1 MQLLLVVVDPV
12 SEYKMSKQDIDIGV
26 QGNDGT
32 GDSIRESFRKVNE
45 NFTELYAV
53 FGAGGQIRFTNLSDA
68 PLKLIDGVMTP
79 SYNANDVIMGAA
91 DGSRLSARTLIPG
104 EGISIDVTNPDS
116 ITITNSLSTT
126 ASDPA
131 PRLGGPLNAQGFSIG
146 KLADPSEALVI
157 AFNAVHGPKGYTTT
171 IDELAISKGYADSH
185 YIKASGGTA
194 TDALRVRDEPTL
206 PQISDPDYDPS
217 LPGNYVAT
225 EAMQRQH
232 AVRRDGDKMTGNLFL
247 SDHPGALAGVGTP
260 NGADDLQA
268 ASKYYVDNSTY
279 SSAVNLYVNTKGD
292 DTQQLSPR
300 GKEGRFWNYAYK
312 TVGAAALAADSL
324 IAVSQTEPGPY
335 RQRLAYTQG
344 VNQTFS
350 TITDFRVSGGNSADN
365 GYVAAFDLLRANKEF
380 IQYETIAYINNK
392 YVNTFTYDKAKCQR
406 DIAFILD
413 AVAKDL
419 VLQTNFNSVRAA
431 TRYYDV
437 ASAKVLS
444 NQLLQTV
451 DGIKYARDQILGFQY
466 STTNLQ
472 SYINNV
478 IDAICLDLIYQS
490 NLQTTFVA
498 LAYTSSNTNVEMN
511 EIVST
516 LTNLKSTL
524 INLVAVNQVPASVTF
539 ISTLID
545 NMVNVIETG
554 ELPTVVFPSL
564 SGTTQAQV
572 AARELLVANIP
583 FIEAEVI
590 AYLANEY
597 QGLSYNSTT
606 CKRDIKFMV
615 WAVIYDTVYGGN
627 SLSNYAGQQYWINS
641 TQQIA
646 AGEVSATLAAIKYI
660 NGLSSY
666 ILQNQSPPIVYQQT
680 TRQYRNQTYSSS
692 TGSGSDAVAVRLGV
706 QQKLDIIL
714 SIVSSGALTYDQTK
728 CARDV
733 QLIIDSVFDDL
744 IFGTNYRSVTAGLS
758 YLRSYSSVV
767 TTSQS
772 GQTIAGVNKARDL
785 CLALMSDSGAIAT
798 VTANFKIVTDII
810 AGGLNAAPALVFPS
824 PSTTTNIINAVA
836 VLRANRTFLQSE
848 IVAYV
853 NDTQNP
859 GAIPNYD
866 ASICY
871 RDVGYVID
879 ALSYDL
885 LYGGNKG
892 IVLSGTSYYNGALNT
907 ISGEVTVNVN
917 AYTHLQA
924 LISNIV
930 TNTVVTKATS
940 NSASQNVSLTAGTT
954 AEGTTLSNLLG
965 NLLTFVNGS
974 SVSTTYPTWTNGN
987 SSYYTIRNTVTA
999 QKTTISASVV
1009 SYLNA
1014 TYYTLIPS
1022 TIANAPTEL
1031 RSIRTAIL
1039 GTNNANRNTISAA
1052 QVTYINANFPVIN
1065 DAGALATITTSFQYV
1080 IDLLNNG
1087 ISTRPTV
1094 TYTAPDSLDTGIAN
1108 AVTLMLNNI
1117 QFVQEEIIGYVNGQF
1132 PGFSYDQA
1140 KCKRD
1145 LKYIIEAVAYDL
1157 LYGGNSASTYAA
1169 QCYWIGS
1176 VSQVTGQ
1183 ITQTIN
1189 AINQAQTLLIDLTQ
1203 NVVQSVSRQTP
1214 AFNVAQYRNTGLGGG
1229 AAATNTINTLFNLIK
1244 NIVQNNPGNLTSV
1257 DPDLT
1262 SVDYSAINQGIA
1274 DIITSETDTI
1284 KNQVTTYLDTTY
1296 AGGFNYD
1303 EAICFRDVGYIIE
1316 AMAIDLIT
1324 GGTYQSVNAGQSYYR
1339 NTSAKAIAIGTQ
1351 YKETLDGIQYAQT
1364 LATQVLNKTTATRYQ
1379 TLYTQKLDLTGSVLP
1394 SSLIGIG
1401 IGSGSANPSTAAK
1414 NTFTANMATL
1424 ISIIKNG
1431 FGVAPVPSFGS
1442 ATWRV
1447 QFTNGGNGFVD
1458 QGSPSNNDI
1467 LPAKVLV
1474 GVGSSA
1480 YSTIVTYTQG
1490 SVGGTGNID
1499 TITCRLT
1506 KPAYYTVGEYLEFGE
1521 TVKDLQIVIFV
1532 EAGIYYEDYP
1542 IKLAPNVSV
1551 KGDEFR
1557 RTIIRPKDRISQSP
1571 WRKTLFYRDAV
1582 IDGMQLGL
1590 IDNSIDYRS
1599 ATTATPSA
1607 TSNDI
1612 VITLGSGTAPQ
1623 SWIGKVFQDDVGSP
1637 IPGKAI
1643 INSVS
1648 NNFMNCTVVYPFANV
1663 ATLTNSQWHIYD
1675 TVKYGRHYLT
1685 NPLDPS
1691 STAKN
1696 NKEMDVFLCNDAT
1709 RISNLSLQGH
1719 GGFAMVLDPT
1729 GQILTKSPYGQVCSS
1744 FSQSL
1749 NRKRWAGGQFIDG
1762 FAGRLR
1768 GTIVASA
1775 DNGKTLTVTGNVN
1788 SGLDVRPPQPPCA
1801 FYISGTRYQ
1810 INDIVSYNSTTRTV
1824 VMTLDN
1830 NTLWDGGFKYNQTKC
1845 SRDVGLILD
1854 GLGYDIVY
1862 GTNYQAVNA
1871 GRSYLRS
1878 YSSVVLGNIQLPKTV
1893 AALNQL
1899 RDTVVALSGVDSTAD
1914 AAIIDRMNTIVN
1926 ILNGG
1931 TTYSGVPKLVYTKAT
1946 CQRDVGYI
1954 IDAIGYDMMFGSNF
1968 QTVKAAMSYYR
1979 NDAYNVIA
1987 TEKEAT
1993 ISAMF
1998 YLKGLIAAA
2007 IPSYA
2012 STTNSLF
2019 DTAISIFRNGL
2030 GSVPSFTLPTPTA
2043 GTDNAYVAGYLNA
2056 ARLINANKTFLQKE
2070 ITAWINVQKA
2080 GNISPFTTSYS
2091 YDVTKCEQDV
2101 GYIVDALR
2109 YDLTYGGNLQT
2120 TIAARAYFAGAV
2132 SQYGSGQKAAT
2143 IAAFTYLKS
2152 IIDEIVTATLVPKST
2167 GNTQTQDQTGTAG
2180 TSTPATRAQ
2189 TLIQQIITTITND
2202 GVLAATET
2210 PSTAWVTAG
2219 IVTAN
2224 TTLQSNKTTWQSYV
2238 TTYLDNNYSVAI
2250 NYPTPSWQAAA
2261 YGYARDLLQRN
2272 RYFIQNEIVAWIADN
2287 YNVALI
2293 TAYDPT
2299 VCARDVG
2306 LVVDA
2311 VIYDMM
2317 YGGNSATQDAALAY
2331 YRSGISYIP
2340 GEETVTAAAY
2350 GRLKTVMQQVVQN
2363 TTVTKSSQNTLI
2375 QITDASNAGTS
2386 TQATAIG
2393 TLIDIIVDI
2402 IPDGATATAI
2412 TYPTNTTGVSSSLT
2426 TAKSTITSNKST
2438 LQTYVINFLNNG
2450 LGTVINIEMGGN
2462 KSMLANDFAMI
2473 NDLGYGIVAKN
2484 GGVTEQVSTFS
2495 YYCHTHYWAADGGQ
2509 IRSVA
2514 GSNSHGDYGLRSS
2527 GYDVT
2532 ELPDEVNLAN
2542 NMMQVARVYKQGD
2555 FINEMTPTATTQSI
2569 AVYILGYDYLPMN
2582 ISELEIDH
2590 NLDGLGIVRYEVSSV
2605 ERTAVTVN
2613 AVNVIKLNLS
2623 RAGNNGTSSVG
2634 LVSALYDGQ
2643 MIQLR
2648 ILQNA
2653 KYLNIANV
2661 NPTRPSTALQ
2671 FSNSLA
2677 DIYRVIVYNLTE
2689 SVGELLP
2696 ANVAVLQTDTSFAYY
2711 KFVIDPATLNT
2722 TDPIEPSKKLGGQVG
2737 DTRLAV
2743 IAITN
2748 NAIIAQVNKGLYL
2761 FSWAGRVYNVLSYT
2775 PADSTV
2781 VTAYNPTG
2789 SSGTTLVVADTTGI
2803 KAGMTITGTGF
2814 TTQTVV
2820 SVNSLTQLTISGAPG
2835 TTPSGNLSFASVI
2848 PPYLTISPVP
2858 VKNIGAVGVG
2868 VSGMSY
2874 NAITSNSNNVYFVTY
2889 DIPWQETAPIVD
2901 TYLTMSGNSNANYNG
2916 ARQITGLTNQ
2926 TIVTVADTSSIVVG
2940 MIVTA
2945 STISGACY
2953 VGKVLNGRQFTITP
2967 AQYIPAGTTVTAT
2980 KIATLG
2986 SLVITNPGSN
2996 YARAPIIT
3004 ISGGGASVDAK
3015 ATCTVAGG
3023 QIVAV
3028 SVVNPGYGYTSTP
3041 TVTIE
3046 NVGDNNAVLTP
3057 VLTALASTNVTANA
3071 GVSSAQVKVAYTT
3084 NPGTVGAETTITPL
3098 SFTSKTLVSGTTY
3111 NVVFGFS
3118 STTAPTTNKYY
3129 NVTGNA
3135 NPLYNGLWKCT
3146 ASSSTTITLQ
3156 YTYDPGTFVTATG
3169 LVISAAAKTGSGP
3182 YLVNYTIPSQTAVP
3196 QLGIYY
3202 SVTGNANALTNTTLT
3217 ATATTVSSDTVQPNW
3232 VTVSASGRLS
3242 VGCPITFGTTLGN
3255 IVSGTQYYVASI
3267 PDSTHITLSTTQFG
3281 SVMVQVTA
3289 SGSSTGT
3296 FGLQS
3301 TFTDATHITL
3311 SYGADPGT
3319 YGANTT
3325 TITPI
3330 ATATAVTTVAISA
3343 TTSST
3348 GISKPFYSNNPTT
3361 IRLGYPANSV
3371 GQVTTRIS
3379 TCRATG
3385 HDFLDIGTGGYST
3398 TNYPYQI
3405 YGNPAI
3411 SKKPENE
3418 IYEEGVGRVFYVTT
3432 DQNGIFR
3439 VGRYF
3444 TVDQGTGTVTFSAS
3458 IALSNL
3464 DGIGFKRGVV
3474 VSEFST
3480 DSTMTNNAPDTV
3492 PVQSA
3497 VRGYIDKRL
3506 GIDHGGS
3513 PVAAAN
3519 LIGSGYMSLGGTL
3532 GMKAAMNLNN
3542 YNIINLAAPSN
3553 SNDASTKA
3561 YVDTSIGN
3569 IDSTYKLLD
3578 TYYGTPTAGEFVVAP
3593 GGGVSGLITAGVT
3606 GDLSATF
3613 TMVAPSTLAV
3623 AITSLLAGDVTT
3635 ITVANASGYPAG
3647 PGYLKVDNEIF
3658 SYGTVNYGANRFDT
3672 VVRLSTRTTG
3682 KFNVNS
3688 GNTPAT
3694 HSIGAS
3700 VISLDNTVL
3709 NLQINANTIVD
3720 ADVNTLAAIAQSKLA
3735 LNLAT
3740 ANATSPT
3747 GTATQKQAASGLST
3761 FDSTYLTVTD
3771 GWVSIKDNSIPQSK
3785 HANIGNGSILANF
3798 SGSATY
3804 PQEVSALTVLN
3815 NGFAQ
3820 KFTTG
3825 VGAMT
3830 YGGSSGSAAIL
3841 SITSDGTA
3849 STLVKYGTSG
3859 EIDTKF
3865 LKINGYTSLTTA
3877 SNSLQFTTP
3886 GSYQFLSANG
3896 TSGANFVATVGGT
3909 WDFSGATL
3917 KAPTITTGAAGTGG
3931 SIVGQY
3937 AVQASS
3943 QIDFSLGTLKSNNLT
3958 SGSAATSGTI
3968 TGQWALAGSSQFD
3981 ATAGTLKSY
3990 TLTTGS
3996 SSAVGSITGAWGITG
4011 SFQATY
4017 ADLAEFYEGDQEYEP
4032 GTVLVFGGD
4041 KEVTTTTIINDT
4053 RSAGVVTTD
4062 PAYVM
4067 NKDQKGIKVCIALAG
4082 RVPVKVIG
4090 RVKKG
4095 DMLTTSATPGYA
4107 VRANTPTLGA
4117 VIGKALEDKDYGEA
4131 GVIQVAVGRV

>member
-1 MQLLLVVVDPV
+1 
-12 SEYKMSKQDIDIGV
+12 MSKQDIDIGV

-53 FGAGGQIRFTNLSDA
+53 FGAGGQIRFTNLADA
-68 PLKLIDGVMTP
+68 PLKLVDGVMTP
-79 SYNANDVIMGAA
+79 SYNANDLIMGAS
-91 DGSRLSARTLIPG
+91 DGSRLSARALIPG
-104 EGISIDVTNPDS
+104 EGISIDVTNPDA

-171 IDELAISKGYADSH
+171 IDELAISKGYADTH

-206 PQISDPDYDPS
+206 PQISDPDYDSS

-232 AVRRDGDKMTGNLFL
+232 AVRRDGDNMTGDLFL
-247 SDHPGALAGVGTP
+247 SDHPGALSGVGTP

-292 DTQQLSPR
+292 DTQQLSPK

-350 TITDFRVSGGNSADN
+350 TITDFRVSGGNSTDN

-392 YVNTFTYDKAKCQR
+392 YVNSFTYDKVKCQR

-419 VLQTNFNSVRAA
+419 VLETNFNSVRAA

-451 DGIKYARDQILGFQY
+451 DGIKYARDKILGFAY

-472 SYINNV
+472 NYINST

-498 LAYTSSNTNVEMN
+498 LAYSSASTDVEML
-511 EIVST
+511 ELIAT
-516 LTNLKSTL
+516 LANLKTS
-524 INLVAVNQVPASVTF
+524 LVSLTAVSDVPASVTF
-539 ISTLID
+539 ISDLID
-545 NMVNVIETG
+545 AMINVIEAG
-554 ELPTVVFPSL
+554 ELPKIQFPSL
-564 SGTTQAQV
+564 STTNTAQV
-572 AARELLVANIP
+572 AARELLVSNIP
-583 FIEAEVI
+583 FIQSEVI
-590 AYLANEY
+590 AYLANEFPTITY
-597 QGLSYNSTT
+597 SSTT
-606 CKRDIKFMV
+606 CKRDVQFMV
-615 WAVIYDTVYGGN
+615 WAVIYDTIYGGN
-627 SLSNYAGQQYWINS
+627 SVSNYAANRYWINA
-641 TQQIA
+641 TRQIA
-646 AGEVSATLAAIKYI
+646 DGEVNATLASIKYI
-660 NGLSSY
+660 NNLSAY
-666 ILQNQSPPIVYQQT
+666 ILQNQSPPVVYQQT
-680 TRQYRNQTYSSS
+680 VRQYRNQTYSGAE
-692 TGSGSDAVAVRLGV
+692 GSGADAVAVRLGV
-706 QQKLDIIL
+706 QQKFDIIL
-714 SIVSSGALTYDQTK
+714 SIVATGALTYDSVK

-733 QLIIDSVFDDL
+733 RLIIDAVFDDL
-744 IFGTNYRSVTAGLS
+744 VFGTNYRSVTAGLA

-767 TTSQS
+767 TTSQN

-785 CLALMSDSGAIAT
+785 CLALMSDAGAIT
-798 VTANFKIVTDII
+798 FVTNAFKIVTDII
-810 AGGLNAAPALVFPS
+810 ATGINAAPALVFPS
-824 PSTTTNIINAVA
+824 PSTTQNIINAVA
-836 VLRANRTFLQSE
+836 ILRANRTFLQAE
-848 IVAYV
+848 TVAYV

-866 ASICY
+866 ASTCS
-871 RDVGYVID
+871 RDVGYVVD
-879 ALSYDL
+879 AICYDL

-892 IVLSGTSYYNGALNT
+892 IVTAGTSYVSGALNT
-907 ISGEVTVNVN
+907 IAGEITVNIN
-917 AYTHLQA
+917 AYTHLQSI
-924 LISNIV
+924 ISNV
-930 TNTVVTKATS
+930 LTNTVITKATS
-940 NSASQNVSLTAGTT
+940 NSASQNVSLTAATS
-954 AEGTTLSNLLG
+954 AEGTTASTLLG
-965 NLLTFVNGS
+965 NLLTLINSGS
-974 SVSTTYPTWTNGN
+974 VTTTLPTWGQGN
-987 SSYYTIRNTVTA
+987 NSYYTIRNTVTA
-999 QKTTISASVV
+999 QKTTIGDSVV
-1009 SYLNA
+1009 TYLNA
-1014 TYYTLIPS
+1014 TYYTVIPS
-1022 TIANAPTEL
+1022 TIANAPAEL
-1031 RSIRTAIL
+1031 RGIRTAIL
-1039 GTNNANRNTISAA
+1039 GTNNANRNAISAA
-1052 QVTYINANFPVIN
+1052 QVTFINTNFPVIN
-1065 DAGALATITTSFQYV
+1065 DSGALSKIQTSFQYV

-1087 ISTRPTV
+1087 IGTRPTV
-1094 TYTAPDSLDTGIAN
+1094 TYTPPESLATGVAN

-1117 QFVQEEIIGYVNGQF
+1117 QFVQEEIIGYVNTQF
-1132 PGFSYDQA
+1132 PGFTYDQA

-1157 LYGGNSASTYAA
+1157 QYGGDSGSIYAA
-1169 QCYWIGS
+1169 QCYWNGT

-1189 AINQAQTLLIDLTQ
+1189 AINQAQALLIDLTQ
-1203 NVVQSVSRQTP
+1203 NVVQSVSYQTP
-1214 AFNVAQYRNTGLGGG
+1214 SFNVTQYRNTGLGGG
-1229 AAATNTINTLFNLIK
+1229 AAATNTINSLFNTIK
-1244 NIVQNNPGNLTSV
+1244 NIVQNNPGGVTAT
-1257 DPDLT
+1257 DPDLSLT
-1262 SVDYSAINQGIA
+1262 DYSQIYQGIA
-1274 DIITSETDTI
+1274 SIIGEQTDTI
-1284 KNQVTTYLDTTY
+1284 KSEVTTYLDKTY

-1324 GGTYQSVNAGQSYYR
+1324 GGTFQSVNAGQSYYR

-1351 YKETLDGIQYAQT
+1351 YKETLDGIQYAKT
-1364 LATQVLNKTTATRYQ
+1364 LALQVLNKTTATRYQ
-1379 TLYTQKLDLTGSVLP
+1379 TLYTQKLSLVGLTLP
-1394 SSLIGIG
+1394 STLIGIG
-1401 IGSGSANPSTAAK
+1401 IGSGSANASVGAI
-1414 NTFTANMATL
+1414 NTFTANMNTL
-1424 ISIIKNG
+1424 ISIINNG
-1431 FGVAPVPSFGS
+1431 FGVAPVPNFGS
-1442 ATWRV
+1442 AVWTV
-1447 QFTNGGNGFVD
+1447 KFTNGGNGFVD

-1480 YSTIVTYTQG
+1480 YSNIVTYTQG
-1490 SVGGTGNID
+1490 SVGSTGNVD
-1499 TITCRLT
+1499 VITCRLT
-1506 KPAYYTVGEYLEFGE
+1506 KPAYYNIGEYLEFGE

-1557 RTIIRPKDRISQSP
+1557 RTIIRPKDRVSQSP

-1590 IDNSIDYRS
+1590 IDNSIDYRTAS
-1599 ATTATPSA
+1599 TATPSA
-1607 TSNDI
+1607 TSNEI
-1612 VITLGSGTAPQ
+1612 VITLSSGTAPQ

-1637 IPGKAI
+1637 ISGKAI

-1648 NNFMNCTVVYPFANV
+1648 NNFMNCTVVYPFATT
-1663 ATLTNSQWHIYD
+1663 ATLSSSQWHIYD

-1685 NPLDPS
+1685 NPLDVT

-1749 NRKRWAGGQFIDG
+1749 NRKRFAGGQYIDG

-1768 GTIVASA
+1768 GTIVANTNS
-1775 DNGKTLTVTGNVN
+1775 GKTLTVTGNIN

-1801 FYISGTRYQ
+1801 FYVSGTRYQ
-1810 INDIVSYNSTTRTV
+1810 INDIVSYDSTTRTV

-1830 NTLWDGGFKYNQTKC
+1830 NTPWNGGFTYNQTKC

-1862 GTNYQAVNA
+1862 GTNYQAINA

-1878 YSSVVLGNIQLPKTV
+1878 YSSVVLGNVQLPKTI
-1893 AALNQL
+1893 ASLNQL
-1899 RDTVVALSGVDSTAD
+1899 RDTVVALSGVDVTAD
-1914 AAIIDRMNTIVN
+1914 AAIIDRMNTITA

-1968 QTVKAAMSYYR
+1968 QTVKAAMAYYR

-1993 ISAMF
+1993 ISAMM

-2012 STTNSLF
+2012 STTNTLF
-2019 DTAISIFRNGL
+2019 DTAISIFRTGL

-2043 GTDNAYVAGYLNA
+2043 GTDNAFVAGYLNS

-2080 GNISPFTTSYS
+2080 GNISPFTSSYS

-2120 TIAARAYFAGAV
+2120 TVAARAYFAGAV

-2143 IAAFTYLKS
+2143 LAAFTYLKS
-2152 IIDEIVTATLVPKST
+2152 IIDDMATATAITRSS
-2167 GNTQTQDQTGTAG
+2167 GNTQVQDVSGTAG

-2202 GVLAATET
+2202 GTLATTET
-2210 PSTAWVTAG
+2210 PSTAWVAAG
-2219 IVTAN
+2219 LTTAN
-2224 TTLQSNKTTWQSYV
+2224 TTLQSSKTTWQNYV
-2238 TTYLDNNYSVAI
+2238 TTYLDGNYSVAI

-2261 YGYARDLLQRN
+2261 YGNARDLLQRN
-2272 RYFIQNEIVAWIADN
+2272 RYFIQNEITAWIADN

-2299 VCARDVG
+2299 VCQRDVG
-2306 LVVDA
+2306 LIVDA

-2340 GEETVTAAAY
+2340 GEESVTAAAY
-2350 GRLKTVMQQVVQN
+2350 GRMNTVMGQIVQN
-2363 TTVTKSSQNTLI
+2363 TTVTKSTQNTTV
-2375 QITDASNAGTS
+2375 QITDASYPGTS
-2386 TQATAIG
+2386 TQATAIS
-2393 TLIDIIVDI
+2393 TLMSILVDI
-2402 IPDGATATAI
+2402 VPDGATATAI

-2426 TAKSTITSNKST
+2426 TARSTIATNRTT
-2438 LQTYVINFLNNG
+2438 LQAYVIDFLNNG
-2450 LGTVINIEMGGN
+2450 LGTTINIEMGGN

-2473 NDLGYGIVAKN
+2473 NDLGYGIVANN

-2495 YYCHTHYWAADGGQ
+2495 YYCHTHYWASNGGQ

-2514 GSNSHGDYGLRSS
+2514 GSNSHGNYGLRSS

-2555 FINEMTPTATTQSI
+2555 YANEMSPTATSQSI

-2582 ISELEIDH
+2582 ISELEVDH

-2605 ERTAVTVN
+2605 ERTATIVN
-2613 AVNVIKLNLS
+2613 GVNVIKLNLS

-2677 DIYRVIVYNLTE
+2677 DIYRVIVYTLTE

-2696 ANVAVLQTDTSFAYY
+2696 QNTAVLQTDTSFSYY

-2722 TDPIEPSKKLGGQVG
+2722 TDPIEPSKKMGGQVG

-2748 NAIIAQVNKGLYL
+2748 NAIIAQVNKGLYI

-2775 PADSTV
+2775 SADATV
-2781 VTAYNPTG
+2781 ITAYNPTG

-2803 KAGMTITGTGF
+2803 KAGMLISGTGF

-2835 TTPSGNLSFASVI
+2835 TTPSGNLSFSSVI

-2858 VKNIGAVGVG
+2858 VKNIGAVGAG
-2868 VSGMSY
+2868 VSGLSY
-2874 NAITSNSNNVYFVTY
+2874 SSKTKNTNNVYFVTY
-2889 DIPWQETAPIVD
+2889 DIPWQETIPIVD
-2901 TYLTMSGNSNANYNG
+2901 SYLTMTGNANTSYNG
-2916 ARQITGLTNQ
+2916 SKQVTNLTN
-2926 TIVTVADTSSIVVG
+2926 TTVITVADTSSVVVG
-2940 MIVTA
+2940 MLVTA
-2945 STISGACY
+2945 STITGSCY
-2953 VGKVLNGRQFTITP
+2953 VTAVNNARQFTITP
-2967 AQYIPAGTTVTAT
+2967 AQYIPAGTSVTAT

-2996 YARAPIIT
+2996 YARAPVIT
-3004 ISGGGASVDAK
+3004 ISGGGASIDAK
-3015 ATCTVAGG
+3015 VTCTVAGG
-3023 QIVAV
+3023 SIVSV

-3041 TVTIE
+3041 SVSIE

-3057 VLTALASTNVTANA
+3057 VLTAIASTNVTANA
-3071 GVSSAQVKVAYTT
+3071 GVSSGQVTIAYATD
-3084 NPGTVGAETTITPL
+3084 PGTVGTETTITPL
-3098 SFTSKTLVSGTTY
+3098 TFTSSTLVTGTTY

-3129 NVTGNA
+3129 KISGNA
-3135 NPLYNGLWKCT
+3135 NPLYNGLWKCV
-3146 ASSSTTITLQ
+3146 ASSSTSITLQ
-3156 YTYDPGTFVTATG
+3156 YTYNPGTFVTATG
-3169 LVISAAAKTGSGP
+3169 LTIASAAKTGSGP

-3202 SVTGNANALTNTTLT
+3202 TVTGNANALTNTTLT
-3217 ATATTVSSDTVQPNW
+3217 ATATTVSTDITQPNW

-3281 SVMVQVTA
+3281 SVMVQITA

-3319 YGANTT
+3319 YGANVT

-3330 ATATAVTTVAISA
+3330 ALATNVTTVAISA

-3348 GISKPFYSNNPTT
+3348 GISKPFYASNPTT
-3361 IRLGYPANSV
+3361 IRLGYPANSA

-3411 SKKPENE
+3411 TKKPENE

-3492 PVQSA
+3492 AVQSA

-3561 YVDTSIGN
+3561 YVDTAVAGV
-3569 IDSTYKLLD
+3569 DSTYKLLD
-3578 TYYGTPTAGEFVVAP
+3578 TYYGTPSAGEFHVAP
-3593 GGGVSGLITAGVT
+3593 GGNVNGIITAGVS
-3606 GDLSATF
+3606 GDLSASF

-3623 AITSLLAGDVTT
+3623 AIVSLLAADVTT

-3688 GNTPAT
+3688 GNTPAL

-3700 VISLDNTVL
+3700 VISLDNAVL
-3709 NLQINANTIVD
+3709 NFQINADTIVN
-3720 ADVNTLAAIAQSKLA
+3720 ADVNSLAAIAQSKLA
-3735 LNLAT
+3735 MTIASAT
-3740 ANATSPT
+3740 ATAPT
-3747 GTATQKQAASGLST
+3747 GTAAQKQAASGLSS
-3761 FDSTYLTVTD
+3761 FDSAYLTVTD

-3798 SGSATY
+3798 TGSATY
-3804 PQEVSALTVLN
+3804 PQEVTALTVLN

-3830 YGGSSGSAAIL
+3830 YGGTSGSAAIL
-3841 SITSDGTA
+3841 SITTDGTA

-3865 LKINGYTSLTTA
+3865 LKVDGYTVLDTGA
-3877 SNSLQFTTP
+3877 NSLQVFTP
-3886 GSYQFLSANG
+3886 GGYQFLGANG
-3896 TSGANFVATVGGT
+3896 SSGANAVTTVGGT

-3917 KAPTITTGAAGTGG
+3917 KAPTITTGAAATGG

-3958 SGSAATSGTI
+3958 SGSSGTSGTI
-3968 TGQWALAGSSQFD
+3968 TGQWALSSASQFD

-3996 SSAVGSITGAWGITG
+3996 STATGTITGAWGITG
-4011 SFQATY
+4011 TFQATY
-4017 ADLAEFYEGDQEYEP
+4017 ADLAEFYEGDKEYES

-4041 KEVTTTTIINDT
+4041 KEVTTTTIMNDT

-4067 NKDQKGIKVCIALAG
+4067 NAEQKGIKVCIALAG

-4090 RVKKG
+4090 RVNKG

-4117 VIGKALEDKDYGEA
+4117 IIGKALEDKDYGEA
-4131 GVIQVAVGRV
+4131 GVIQVAIGRV

>member
-1 MQLLLVVVDPV
+1 MA
-12 SEYKMSKQDIDIGV
+12 KQDIDIGV

-53 FGAGGQIRFTNLSDA
+53 FGAGGQIKFTNLSDA
-68 PLKLIDGVMTP
+68 PLKLDPTDQQIKPLYG
-79 SYNANDVIMGAA
+79 ANDLIMGAV

-104 EGISIDVTNPDS
+104 EGISIDVTDPDS

-171 IDELAISKGYADSH
+171 IDELAISKGYADAN
-185 YIKASGGTA
+185 YIKATGGTA
-194 TDALRVRDEPTL
+194 TDALRVRTEPTL
-206 PQISDPDYDPS
+206 PQISDPDYDPA
-217 LPGNYVAT
+217 LPGNYVAS
-225 EAMQRQH
+225 EAIQRRH
-232 AVRRDGDKMTGNLFL
+232 AVRRDGDKMVGELFL
-247 SDHPGALAGVGTP
+247 SDHPGSLAGVGTP

-268 ASKYYVDNSTY
+268 ATKYYVDNSTY
-279 SSAVNLYVNTKGD
+279 SSAVNLFVSTKGD
-292 DTQQLSPR
+292 DTQQLSPK
-300 GKEGRFWNYAYK
+300 GKEGRFWNYAYR

-350 TITDFRVSGGNSADN
+350 TITEFTVAGGNSADN

-419 VLQTNFNSVRAA
+419 VLDTNFNSVRAA

-437 ASAKVLS
+437 SSAKVLS

-451 DGIKYARDQILGFQY
+451 DGIKFARDQILNFAY

-472 SYINNV
+472 NYINNT

-498 LAYTSSNTNVEMN
+498 LAYPTADTEVEML
-511 EIVST
+511 E
-516 LTNLKSTL
+516 
-524 INLVAVNQVPASVTF
+524 F
-539 ISTLID
+539 ISTLVNLKSSLLALDAVSEVPASATFISNLID
-545 NMVNVIETG
+545 SMINTIESS
-554 ELPTVVFPSL
+554 EIPTIVFPSL
-564 SGTTQAQV
+564 SSTNDAQV
-572 AARELLVANIP
+572 SARELLLANIP
-583 FIEAEVI
+583 FIQAEIV
-590 AYLANEY
+590 AYLANEFP
-597 QGLSYNSTT
+597 GLSYSTTT
-606 CKRDIKFMV
+606 CKRDIQFMV
-615 WAVIYDTVYGGN
+615 LAVIYDTVYGGN
-627 SLSNYAGQQYWINS
+627 SLSNYAGQRYWINA
-641 TQQIA
+641 TRQIA
-646 AGEVSATLAAIKYI
+646 EGEVSATLASIKYI
-660 NGLSSY
+660 NFLAGF
-666 ILQNQSPPIVYQQT
+666 ILQNQSPTVVYQQT
-680 TRQYRNQTYSSS
+680 TRQYRNQTYA
-692 TGSGSDAVAVRLGV
+692 GVEGNGANAVAVRLGV
-706 QQKLDIIL
+706 QQKFDIIL
-714 SIVSSGALTYDQTK
+714 NIVATGSLSYDQAK

-733 QLIIDSVFDDL
+733 GLIIDAVFDDL
-744 IFGTNYRSVTAGLS
+744 VFGTNYRSVTAGLS

-772 GQTIAGVNKARDL
+772 GPTIAGVNYARDL
-785 CLALMSDSGAIAT
+785 CLALMSNNPAKAF
-798 VTANFKIVTDII
+798 VTDKFKIVTDII
-810 AGGLNAAPALVFPS
+810 AGSYNAAPAVEYPS

-836 VLRANRTFLQSE
+836 VLRANRTFLQTE
-848 IVAYV
+848 IVSYV

-866 ASICY
+866 AAICY
-871 RDVGYVID
+871 RDVGYIID

-885 LYGGNKG
+885 LYGGNKATTDAG
-892 IVLSGTSYYNGALNT
+892 NSYVSGTLNV
-907 ISGEVTVNVN
+907 IAGEITANIN
-917 AYTHLQA
+917 AYTRLQS
-924 LISNIV
+924 LISNVI
-930 TNTVVTKATS
+930 TNTVVVKSTS
-940 NSASQNVSLTAGTT
+940 NSASQNVSLTPGTG
-954 AEGTTLSNLLG
+954 AEGTTLQTLIG
-965 NLLTFVNGS
+965 NLITLINSG
-974 SVSTTYPTWTNGN
+974 SVSVTYPTWANGN
-987 SSYYTIRNTVTA
+987 STYYTIRNTVTA
-999 QKTTISASVV
+999 QKTSIGNSTV
-1009 SYLNA
+1009 SFLNA
-1014 TYYTLIPS
+1014 TYYTVIPT

-1031 RSIRTAIL
+1031 KNIRTAIL
-1039 GTNNANRNTISAA
+1039 GVNNANRNAISSA
-1052 QVTYINANFPVIN
+1052 QVTYINTNFPVIN
-1065 DAGALATITTSFQYV
+1065 DPGALAKIETSFQYV
-1080 IDLLNNG
+1080 IDVLEQGL
-1087 ISTRPTV
+1087 SARPEV
-1094 TYTAPDSLDTGIAN
+1094 DYTPPESLDTGIAN

-1117 QFVQEEIIGYVNGQF
+1117 EFVQEEIIGYVNTQF
-1132 PGFSYDQA
+1132 PAFTYDQA

-1145 LKYIIEAVAYDL
+1145 LKYIIEAVSYDL
-1157 LYGGNSASTYAA
+1157 LYGGDSAAVYAG
-1169 QCYWIGS
+1169 QCYWVGS

-1189 AINQAQTLLIDLTQ
+1189 ALTQAQSLLIDLTQ
-1203 NVVQSVSRQTP
+1203 NVVQSVSYQTP
-1214 AFNVAQYRNTGLGGG
+1214 AFNVTQYRNTGLGGG
-1229 AAATNTINTLFNLIK
+1229 AAASNRINSLFNTIK
-1244 NIVQNNPGNLTSV
+1244 DIVTNNPLNITPTQ
-1257 DPDLT
+1257 PDLT
-1262 SVDYSAINQGIA
+1262 LVDYSALYQSIA
-1274 DIITSETDTI
+1274 SIIGEQTETI
-1284 KNQVTTYLDTTY
+1284 KFATTKYLDTTY

-1316 AMAIDLIT
+1316 AMAIDLIVD
-1324 GGTYQSVNAGQSYYR
+1324 GTFQSVNAGQSYYR

-1351 YKETLDGIQYAQT
+1351 YKETLDGIEFAKS
-1364 LATQVLNKTTATRYQ
+1364 LALQVLNKTTASRYQ
-1379 TLYTQKLDLTGSVLP
+1379 TLYTQKLDLTGLVLP

-1401 IGSGSANPSTAAK
+1401 IGSGTADASVDAI
-1414 NTFTANMATL
+1414 TDFTNNMNTL

-1431 FGVAPVPSFGS
+1431 FGVAPVPNFG
-1442 ATWRV
+1442 TGIWTV
-1447 QFTNGGNGFVD
+1447 KFTNGGNGFVD

-1474 GVGSSA
+1474 GVGSAA
-1480 YSTIVTYTQG
+1480 YSNIVTYTQG
-1490 SVGGTGNID
+1490 SIGLTGNVD
-1499 TITCRLT
+1499 VITCRLV
-1506 KPAYYTVGEYLEFGE
+1506 KPAYYSLGEQLEFGE

-1557 RTIIRPKDRISQSP
+1557 RTIIRPRDRVSQSP

-1599 ATTATPSA
+1599 ASTATPSA
-1607 TSNDI
+1607 TSNEI
-1612 VITLGSGTAPQ
+1612 VITLGTGTAPQ

-1643 INSVS
+1643 VNSVS
-1648 NNFMNCTVVYPFANV
+1648 NNFMNCTVVYPFANT
-1663 ATLTNSQWHIYD
+1663 ATLTSSQWHIYD
-1675 TVKYGRHYLT
+1675 TIKYGRHYLT

-1691 STAKN
+1691 SPAKN

-1744 FSQSL
+1744 FSQSI
-1749 NRKRWAGGQFIDG
+1749 NRKRFAGGQYIDG

-1768 GTIVASA
+1768 GTIVANA

-1810 INDIVSYNSTTRTV
+1810 INDVVSYDSTTRTV
-1824 VMTLDN
+1824 VLTLDN

-1854 GLGYDIVY
+1854 GLGYDIAY

-1878 YSSVVLGNIQLPKTV
+1878 YSSVVLGNIQLPKTI

-1899 RDTVVALSGVDSTAD
+1899 RDTVVALSGIDSSAD
-1914 AAIIDRMNTIVN
+1914 TAIIDRMNIITG

-1931 TTYSGVPKLVYTKAT
+1931 LASVPALVYTDPSWQSTGVKNSKALL
-1946 CQRDVGYI
+1946 I
-1954 IDAIGYDMMFGSNF
+1954 SN
-1968 QTVKAAMSYYR
+1968 R
-1979 NDAYNVIA
+1979 
-1987 TEKEAT
+1987 
-1993 ISAMF
+1993 
-1998 YLKGLIAAA
+1998 
-2007 IPSYA
+2007 
-2012 STTNSLF
+2012 
-2019 DTAISIFRNGL
+2019 
-2030 GSVPSFTLPTPTA
+2030 SFIQQE
-2043 GTDNAYVAGYLNA
+2043 V
-2056 ARLINANKTFLQKE
+2056 
-2070 ITAWINVQKA
+2070 TAWINDNYNVA
-2080 GNISPFTTSYS
+2080 LIPNYNP
-2091 YDVTKCEQDV
+2091 DKCARDV
-2101 GYIVDALR
+2101 GYIVDA
-2109 YDLTYGGNLQT
+2109 
-2120 TIAARAYFAGAV
+2120 
-2132 SQYGSGQKAAT
+2132 
-2143 IAAFTYLKS
+2143 
-2152 IIDEIVTATLVPKST
+2152 
-2167 GNTQTQDQTGTAG
+2167 
-2180 TSTPATRAQ
+2180 
-2189 TLIQQIITTITND
+2189 
-2202 GVLAATET
+2202 
-2210 PSTAWVTAG
+2210 
-2219 IVTAN
+2219 
-2224 TTLQSNKTTWQSYV
+2224 
-2238 TTYLDNNYSVAI
+2238 
-2250 NYPTPSWQAAA
+2250 
-2261 YGYARDLLQRN
+2261 
-2272 RYFIQNEIVAWIADN
+2272 
-2287 YNVALI
+2287 
-2293 TAYDPT
+2293 
-2299 VCARDVG
+2299 
-2306 LVVDA
+2306 
-2311 VIYDMM
+2311 VIYDLL
-2317 YGGNSATQDAALAY
+2317 YGGNSASYDAGASY
-2331 YRSGISYIP
+2331 YLGTTSYIA

-2350 GRLKTVMQQVVQN
+2350 GRMKAVMQQLVVN
-2363 TTVTKSSQNTLI
+2363 TTVTKSSTNTATQVKDLVNPG
-2375 QITDASNAGTS
+2375 DAPS
-2386 TQATAIG
+2386 ATTIG
-2393 TLIDIIVDI
+2393 TLMDIIIDI
-2402 IPDGATATAI
+2402 IPDATTATTK
-2412 TYPTNTTGVSSSLT
+2412 TYPTNFTGVASNLT
-2426 TAKSTITSNKST
+2426 TARTIINSNKSS
-2438 LQTYVINFLNNG
+2438 LQSYIIDFLNNG

-2473 NDLGYGIVAKN
+2473 NDLGYGIVANN

-2495 YYCHTHYWAADGGQ
+2495 YYCHTHYWASNGGQ

-2514 GSNSHGDYGLRSS
+2514 GSNSHGNYGLRSS

-2555 FINEMTPTATTQSI
+2555 FANEMSPTATNQSI
-2569 AVYILGYDYLPMN
+2569 AVFILGYDYLPMN

-2613 AVNVIKLNLS
+2613 GVNVIKLNLS

-2634 LVSALYDGQ
+2634 LVSPLYDGQ

-2677 DIYRVIVYNLTE
+2677 DIYRVIVYTLTE

-2696 ANVAVLQTDTSFAYY
+2696 PNVAVLQTDTSFSYY

-2722 TDPIEPSKKLGGQVG
+2722 TDPIEPSKKMGGQVG

-2761 FSWAGRVYNVLSYT
+2761 FSWAGRVHQVYSYT
-2775 PADSTV
+2775 ASDPTV
-2781 VTAYNPTG
+2781 ITAYNPTG

-2803 KAGMTITGTGF
+2803 KAGMVIGGTGF

-2820 SVNSLTQLTISGAPG
+2820 SIDSSTQLTISAAPG
-2835 TTPSGNLSFASVI
+2835 STPSGNLSFTSTI
-2848 PPYLTISPVP
+2848 PPYLTINPVP
-2858 VKNIGAVGVG
+2858 VKNISTVGLG
-2868 VSGMSY
+2868 VNALSY
-2874 NAITSNSNNVYFVTY
+2874 SSITNNSNNVYFVTY
-2889 DIPWQETAPIVD
+2889 DIPWQDTAPIVD
-2901 TYLTMSGNSNANYNG
+2901 SYLTLAGNSNTNYNG
-2916 ARQITGLTNQ
+2916 AKQITSLTNE
-2926 TIVTVADTSSIVVG
+2926 TIVTVSDTSAIVTG
-2940 MIVTA
+2940 MVVTA
-2945 STISGACY
+2945 STIVGGCY
-2953 VGKVLNGRQFTITP
+2953 VTRILNPYQFAITP
-2967 AQYIPAGTTVTAT
+2967 AQYIPAGTSVTAT

-3004 ISGGGASVDAK
+3004 ISGGGASIDAK

-3023 QIVAV
+3023 SIVGV
-3028 SVVNPGYGYTSTP
+3028 QVVNPGYGYTSLP
-3041 TVTIE
+3041 TITIE

-3057 VLTALASTNVTANA
+3057 ILTALASTNVTANA
-3071 GVSSAQVKVAYTT
+3071 GVSTAQVKVAYTT
-3084 NPGTVGAETTITPL
+3084 NPGAVGTETTISSLTY
-3098 SFTSKTLVSGTTY
+3098 TSKTLVTGTTY
-3111 NVVFGFS
+3111 NVVFGFG

-3129 NVTGNA
+3129 RISGNA

-3146 ASSSTTITLQ
+3146 ASSTTSITLQ
-3156 YTYDPGTFVTATG
+3156 YPYDPGTFVSATG
-3169 LVISAAAKTGSGP
+3169 LTISGASKTGTGP
-3182 YLVNYTIPSQTAVP
+3182 YLVTYTIPSQTNVP

-3202 SVTGNANALTNTTLT
+3202 TVTGNANALTNTTLT
-3217 ATATTVSSDTVQPNW
+3217 LTATTVNSDVSQPNW
-3232 VTVSASGRLS
+3232 LTVSASGRLS
-3242 VGCPITFGTTLGN
+3242 VGCPITFGTSLGN
-3255 IVSGTQYYVASI
+3255 IVAGTQYYVASI
-3267 PDSTHITLSTTQFG
+3267 PDSTHITLSTTQYG
-3281 SVMVQVTA
+3281 PVMVQVTA

-3301 TFTDATHITL
+3301 TATSATTIQL
-3311 SYGADPGT
+3311 SYAADPGT

-3330 ATATAVTTVAISA
+3330 TTSTSVTSVSLSA
-3343 TTSST
+3343 TTGAT
-3348 GISKPFYSNNPTT
+3348 GIAKPFYANNPTT
-3361 IRLGYPANSV
+3361 VRLGYPANSV

-3492 PVQSA
+3492 AVQSA

-3519 LIGSGYMSLGGTL
+3519 LIGSGYMSLGGTQ
-3532 GMKAAMNLNN
+3532 GMKANMNLNN
-3542 YNIINLAAPSN
+3542 YNIINLAPPSS

-3561 YVDTSIGN
+3561 YVDTAVAGV
-3569 IDSTYKLLD
+3569 DSTYKLTD
-3578 TYYGTPTAGEFVVAP
+3578 TYYGTPSMGEFITAV
-3593 GGGVSGLITAGVT
+3593 GGGVNGIVTAGIG

-3613 TMVAPSTLAV
+3613 TMASPSTLAV
-3623 AITSLLAGDVTT
+3623 AITSLLANDVTT
-3635 ITVANASGYPAG
+3635 ITVANAAGYPAG
-3647 PGYLKVDNEIF
+3647 PGYLKIDNEIF

-3682 KFNVNS
+3682 KFNVNT
-3688 GNTPAT
+3688 GNVPAT
-3694 HSIGAS
+3694 HALGAT
-3700 VISLDNTVL
+3700 VFSLDNALL
-3709 NLQINANTIVD
+3709 NFQINANTIVN
-3720 ADVNTLAAIAQSKLA
+3720 ADVNSAADIAQSKLL

-3740 ANATSPT
+3740 ATASSPT
-3747 GTATQKQAASGLST
+3747 GTAAQKQAASGLAS
-3761 FDSTYLTVTD
+3761 FDTAFLTVTD
-3771 GWVSIKDNSIPQSK
+3771 GWVSIKNNSIPQSK
-3785 HANIGNGSILANF
+3785 MANIGNGSILANF
-3798 SGSATY
+3798 SGSATF
-3804 PQEVSALTVLN
+3804 PQEVTALTVIN

-3830 YGGSSGSAAIL
+3830 YAGSSGSAAIL

-3849 STLVKYGTSG
+3849 GTLVKYGSSG
-3859 EIDTKF
+3859 ELDAKF
-3865 LKINGYTSLTTA
+3865 LKVDGYTVLDTS
-3877 SNSLQFTTP
+3877 SNSLDFYTP
-3886 GSYQFLSANG
+3886 GGYKFLGANG
-3896 TSGANFVATVGGT
+3896 SSGANFVATVGGT
-3909 WDFSGATL
+3909 WDYSGATL
-3917 KAPTITTGAAGTGG
+3917 KAPTITTGAAATGG

-3958 SGSAATSGTI
+3958 TGSAATAGTL
-3968 TGQWALAGSSQFD
+3968 TGQWALSASSQFD

-3996 SSAVGSITGAWGITG
+3996 STAAGTITGAWGITG
-4011 SFQATY
+4011 TFQATY

-4041 KEVTTTTIINDT
+4041 KEVTTTTLINDT

-4067 NKDQKGIKVCIALAG
+4067 NKDQTGIKVCIALAG
-4082 RVPVKVIG
+4082 RVPCKVVG

-4107 VRANTPTLGA
+4107 VRASDPKLGA